1 MSGAQS
7 RRASL
12 LEAIANT
19 VVGYFLAVVTQIAV
33 FPIFGIEADLSDHLG
48 IGAAFVAVSLLRSYA
63 LRRIFERLRLRGN

>member
-7 RRASL
+7 RRSSL

-19 VVGYFLAVVTQIAV
+19 VVGYFLAVLTQIAV
-33 FPIFGIEADLSDHLG
+33 FPIFGIEAGLSDHLG
-48 IGAAFVAVSLLRSYA
+48 IGAAFVVVSLLRSYA